1 MFIPAQ
7 TRDYRSDQREVK
19 LKSTGELTCR
29 PMLGVEAI
37 FQKGWFSAVD
47 KVS

>member
-7 TRDYRSDQREVK
+7 TRDYRYDQREVR
-19 LKSTGELTCR
+19 TTRELTCR
-29 PMLGVEAI
+29 PMLGVEAVY
-37 FQKGWFSAVD
+37 QKGWFSAVD